1 VDPILLT
8 PDEAAKA
15 LRISRSALYQLL
27 ARPLE
32 DGGLESIHIGASRR
46 IPVCALHAW
55 VARQRGEPSQ
65 SPGAIPGASP
75 IVLQSA
81 AGLRTVVQTPKGV
94 AGCRRTR

>member
-1 VDPILLT
+1 MDPILLT

-27 ARPLE
+27 ARAPD
-32 DGGLESIHIGASRR
+32 DGGLESIHIGTSRR
-46 IPVCALHAW
+46 IPVSSLHDW
-55 VARQRGEPSQ
+55 VARQRGVSPEPASDD
-65 SPGAIPGASP
+65 PAPSP

-81 AGLRTVVQTPKGV
+81 AGLRVVVQTPKGV